1 VEVVLIGLAFG
12 VGGYLAGR
20 LTAAS
25 GAALALG
32 AVVLVAL
39 LAVPLALGQPWYV
52 LTLAI
57 GFVPGY
63 VRGRRRAARRQRVI
77 TLPSVGTAA
86 TSQQVAPSVRQP
98 PRRAGQESQ
107 A

>member
-1 VEVVLIGLAFG
+1 VEIVLTGVAFAF
-12 VGGYLAGR
+12 GGYLAGR

-25 GAALALG
+25 GTALALG
-32 AVVLVAL
+32 AVALVAL

-52 LTLAI
+52 LTIAI

-63 VRGRRRAARRQRVI
+63 VRGRRRAARRQRII
-77 TLPSVGTAA
+77 TLPRFGSVS

-98 PRRAGQESQ
+98 TQRAGQESQ